1 MKKIIVSLFVAAF
14 AFSANAQIKT
24 PAPSPSQK
32 TEQMVGLTDVTLEYS
47 RPGAKGRTI
56 FGDLVPY
63 GKVWRT
69 GANKNTTLTF
79 STDFMVGGET
89 LKAGTYALFTIP
101 GEKTWDVILYSDAS
115 NWGTPGKWD
124 DTKVA
129 AKITVTPEVMTMSV
143 ETFTITFDNLTN
155 NSAVIGILWE
165 NTYVGLK
172 FETPT
177 DAMVSKQI
185 TAVMNG
191 PEAGDY
197 YASAV
202 YYLQS
207 GNDIKKAQIWIDK
220 AIKMSADAP
229 KYWMLR
235 QQSLIHAKA
244 GNTNG
249 AIAAAKESLKHA
261 EIAKSAGYIKM
272 NKESLK
278 EWGAM

>member
-1 MKKIIVSLFVAAF
+1 MKKIIVSLFLAAF

-32 TEQMVGLTDVTLEYS
+32 IEQMVGLTDVTLEYS

-79 STDFMVGGET
+79 STDFMVSGET

-129 AKITVTPEVMTMSV
+129 AKMTVTPEVMTMSV

-207 GNDIKKAQIWIDK
+207 GNDIKKAQMWIDK

-272 NKESLK
+272 NKASLK

>member
-1 MKKIIVSLFVAAF
+1 MKKIIVLLFVAAF

-32 TEQMVGLTDVTLEYS
+32 IEQMVGLTDVTLEYS
-47 RPGAKGRTI
+47 RPSMKGRKI
-56 FGDLVPY
+56 FGGLQDY

-129 AKITVTPEVMTMSV
+129 AKITVTPEIMAMPV

-155 NSAVIGILWE
+155 NSAVVGILWE

-207 GNDIKKAQIWIDK
+207 DNDIKKAQMWIDK
-220 AIKMSADAP
+220 AIKMSSDAP

-244 GNTNG
+244 GNTKG

-272 NKESLK
+272 NKASLK

>member
-1 MKKIIVSLFVAAF
+1 MKKIIVSLFLAAF

-32 TEQMVGLTDVTLEYS
+32 IEQMVGLTDVTLEYS

-79 STDFMVGGET
+79 STDFMVSGET

-129 AKITVTPEVMTMSV
+129 AKMTVTPEVMTMSV

-191 PEAGDY
+191 PKAGDY

-207 GNDIKKAQIWIDK
+207 GNDIKKAQMWIDK

-272 NKESLK
+272 NKASLK

>member
-47 RPGAKGRTI
+47 RPSMKGRKI
-56 FGDLVPY
+56 FGGLQDY

-101 GEKTWDVILYSDAS
+101 GEKTWDIILYSDAS

-129 AKITVTPEVMTMSV
+129 AKMTVTPEVMTMSV

-244 GNTNG
+244 GNTDG

-272 NKESLK
+272 NKASLK

>member
-32 TEQMVGLTDVTLEYS
+32 IEQMVGLTDVTLEYS
-47 RPGAKGRTI
+47 RPSMKGRKI
-56 FGDLVPY
+56 FGDLQDY

-129 AKITVTPEVMTMSV
+129 AKITVTPEVMTMPV

-155 NSAVIGILWE
+155 NSAVVGILWE

-207 GNDIKKAQIWIDK
+207 DNDIKKAQMWIDK
-220 AIKMSADAP
+220 AIKMSSDAP

-244 GNTNG
+244 GNTKG

-272 NKESLK
+272 NKASLK

>member
-32 TEQMVGLTDVTLEYS
+32 IEQMVGLTDVTLEYS
-47 RPGAKGRTI
+47 RPSMKGRKI
-56 FGDLVPY
+56 FGGLQDY

-129 AKITVTPEVMTMSV
+129 AKITVTPEVMTMPV

-155 NSAVIGILWE
+155 NSAVVGILWE

-207 GNDIKKAQIWIDK
+207 DNDIKKAQMWIDK
-220 AIKMSADAP
+220 AIKMSSDAP

-244 GNTNG
+244 GNTKG

-272 NKESLK
+272 NKASLK

>member
-124 DTKVA
+124 DAKVA
-129 AKITVTPEVMTMSV
+129 AKMTVTPEVMTMSV

-207 GNDIKKAQIWIDK
+207 GNDIKKAQMWIDK

-272 NKESLK
+272 NKASLK

>member
-47 RPGAKGRTI
+47 RPSMKGRKI
-56 FGDLVPY
+56 FGGLQDY

-101 GEKTWDVILYSDAS
+101 GEKTWDIILYSDAS

-129 AKITVTPEVMTMSV
+129 AKMTVTPEVMTMSV

-272 NKESLK
+272 NKASLK

>member
-32 TEQMVGLTDVTLEYS
+32 IEQMVGLTNITLEYS
-47 RPGAKGRTI
+47 RPSMKGRKI
-56 FGDLVPY
+56 FGGLQDY

-272 NKESLK
+272 NKASLK

>member
-32 TEQMVGLTDVTLEYS
+32 IEQMVGLTDVTLEYS
-47 RPGAKGRTI
+47 RPSMKGRKI
-56 FGDLVPY
+56 FGDLQDY

-79 STDFMVGGET
+79 STDFMVGGKT

-129 AKITVTPEVMTMSV
+129 AKITVTPEVMTMPV

-155 NSAVIGILWE
+155 NSAVVGILWE

-197 YASAV
+197 YASAI

-207 GNDIKKAQIWIDK
+207 GNDIKKAQMWIDK
-220 AIKMSADAP
+220 AIKMSSDAP

-244 GNTNG
+244 GNTKG

-272 NKESLK
+272 NKASLK

>member
-1 MKKIIVSLFVAAF
+1 MKKIIVLLFVAAF

-32 TEQMVGLTDVTLEYS
+32 IEQMVGLTDVTLEYS
-47 RPGAKGRTI
+47 RPSMKGRKI
-56 FGDLVPY
+56 FGGLQDY

-129 AKITVTPEVMTMSV
+129 AKITVTPEIMAMPV

-155 NSAVIGILWE
+155 NSAVVGILWE

-207 GNDIKKAQIWIDK
+207 DNDIKKAQMWIDK
-220 AIKMSADAP
+220 AIKMSSDAP

-244 GNTNG
+244 GNTKG

-272 NKESLK
+272 NKAALK

>member
-1 MKKIIVSLFVAAF
+1 MQKIILSLFVAAF
-14 AFSANAQIKT
+14 AFSVNAQIKT

-32 TEQMVGLTDVTLEYS
+32 VEQMVGLTDITLEYS
-47 RPGAKGRTI
+47 RPSMKGRKI
-56 FGDLVPY
+56 FGGLEDY

-101 GEKTWDVILYSDAS
+101 GEKTWDIILYTDAS

-124 DTKVA
+124 DAKVA
-129 AKITVTPEVMTMSV
+129 AKVTVTPEVMAMPV

-155 NSAVIGILWE
+155 NSATVGILWE

-185 TAVMNG
+185 TSVMNG
-191 PEAGDY
+191 PKDSDY

-207 GNDIKKAQIWIDK
+207 GNDIKKAQMWIDK
-220 AIKMSADAP
+220 AVYMNSKAP

-244 GNTNG
+244 GNTKG

-272 NKESLK
+272 NKASLK
-278 EWGAM
+278 EWGAK

>member
-1 MKKIIVSLFVAAF
+1 MKKIILSLFVAAF

-32 TEQMVGLTDVTLEYS
+32 IEQMVGLTNITLEYS
-47 RPGAKGRTI
+47 RPSMKGRKI
-56 FGDLVPY
+56 FGGLQDY

-129 AKITVTPEVMTMSV
+129 AKITVTPKIMAMPV

-155 NSAVIGILWE
+155 NSAVVGILWE
-165 NTYVGLK
+165 NTYAGLK

-191 PEAGDY
+191 PEASDY

-207 GNDIKKAQIWIDK
+207 DNDIKKAQMWIDK
-220 AIKMSADAP
+220 AIKMSSDAP
-229 KYWMLR
+229 KYWMLH

-244 GNTNG
+244 GNTKG

-272 NKESLK
+272 NKASLK

>member
-14 AFSANAQIKT
+14 ALSANAQIKT

-32 TEQMVGLTDVTLEYS
+32 IEQMVGLTDVTLEYS
-47 RPGAKGRTI
+47 RPSMKGRKI
-56 FGDLVPY
+56 FGGLQDY

-129 AKITVTPEVMTMSV
+129 AKITVTPEIMAMPV

-155 NSAVIGILWE
+155 NSAVVGILWE

-207 GNDIKKAQIWIDK
+207 DNDIKKAQMWIDK
-220 AIKMSADAP
+220 AIKMSSDAP

-244 GNTNG
+244 GNTKG

-272 NKESLK
+272 NKASLK

>member
-1 MKKIIVSLFVAAF
+1 MKKIILSLFVISF

-32 TEQMVGLTDVTLEYS
+32 IEQKVGLTDVTLEYS
-47 RPGAKGRTI
+47 RPSMKGRKI
-56 FGDLVPY
+56 FGGLLDY

-79 STDFMVGGET
+79 STDFMVDGET
-89 LKAGTYALFTIP
+89 LKAGTYALYTIP
-101 GEKTWDVILYSDAS
+101 GEKNWDVILYTDAS

-124 DTKVA
+124 PTKVA
-129 AKITVTPEVMTMSV
+129 AKVTVTPKVMPFSF

-155 NSAVIGILWE
+155 NSAALGILWE
-165 NTYVGLK
+165 NTYVSLK

-185 TAVMNG
+185 KSVMNG

-202 YYLQS
+202 YYLQA
-207 GNDIKKAQIWIDK
+207 GNDIKKAQMWIDK
-220 AIKMSADAP
+220 AIEMTSADP
-229 KYWMLR
+229 KFWMLR

-244 GNTNG
+244 GNTKG

-261 EIAKSAGYIKM
+261 EKAGNAGYVKM
-272 NKESLK
+272 NKASLK
-278 EWGAM
+278 EWGAK

>member
-1 MKKIIVSLFVAAF
+1 
-14 AFSANAQIKT
+14 
-24 PAPSPSQK
+24 
-32 TEQMVGLTDVTLEYS
+32 
-47 RPGAKGRTI
+47 
-56 FGDLVPY
+56 
-63 GKVWRT
+63 
-69 GANKNTTLTF
+69 
-79 STDFMVGGET
+79 
-89 LKAGTYALFTIP
+89 
-101 GEKTWDVILYSDAS
+101 
-115 NWGTPGKWD
+115 
-124 DTKVA
+124 
-129 AKITVTPEVMTMSV
+129 
-143 ETFTITFDNLTN
+143 
-155 NSAVIGILWE
+155 
-165 NTYVGLK
+165 
-172 FETPT
+172 
-177 DAMVSKQI
+177 MVSKQI

-272 NKESLK
+272 NKASLK

>member
-1 MKKIIVSLFVAAF
+1 MKKIIVSLFLAAF

-32 TEQMVGLTDVTLEYS
+32 IEQMVGLTDVTLEYS

-79 STDFMVGGET
+79 STDFMVSGET

-129 AKITVTPEVMTMSV
+129 AKMTVTPEVMTMSV

-207 GNDIKKAQIWIDK
+207 GNDIKKAQMWIDK

-244 GNTNG
+244 GNTDG

-272 NKESLK
+272 NKASLK

>member
-32 TEQMVGLTDVTLEYS
+32 IEQMVGLTDVTLEYS
-47 RPGAKGRTI
+47 RPSMKGRKI
-56 FGDLVPY
+56 FGGLQDY

-79 STDFMVGGET
+79 STDFMVGGKT

-129 AKITVTPEVMTMSV
+129 AKITVTPEVMTMPV

-155 NSAVIGILWE
+155 NSAVVGILWE

-197 YASAV
+197 YASAI

-207 GNDIKKAQIWIDK
+207 GNDIKKAQMWIDK
-220 AIKMSADAP
+220 AIKMSSDAP

-244 GNTNG
+244 GNTKG

-272 NKESLK
+272 NKASLK